1 MNRQRVVAWLVLV
14 AIAIFFA
21 FYVAGRP
28 MDFRVYYYGAR
39 GVFDGTRPVYGRASG
54 LGWPM
59 HYRYPPLFLL
69 LFTPFAWLPLG
80 LSAALWVLLKVV
92 VLTLLLRAM
101 QRRWPSRAWPVAAL
115 LAAPYVIQDFRY
127 GNAQFFIF
135 ALTVAA
141 LLLVDENPVLA
152 AGSLALAIAVKV
164 WPLFF
169 VPYLLVRR
177 YIKVA
182 AWTLVLTL
190 GLTLLPAFYFGLRG
204 NLELIRQWVHQEYLT
219 QSGEEEIWFPSQ
231 SLRGVLMRYL
241 TPIDYSQLPD
251 SHYNNIN
258 LANVSPRKIR
268 TIWFALAGIVYAVF
282 LWQAHSQGSHNTAVI
297 EAIGFCLIALL
308 EPFTQKYA
316 LVILLFPA
324 FIVAREMKTTAVRA
338 AVYLAIVIALLQPLI
353 PGSAAQ
359 REMQVLGFD
368 FAATVMVAVGLSS
381 LLVGGSVS

>member
-1 MNRQRVVAWLVLV
+1 
-14 AIAIFFA
+14 
-21 FYVAGRP
+21 

-69 LFTPFAWLPLG
+69 LFTPFALMPLG
-80 LSAALWVLLKVV
+80 LSAALWVLLKVA
-92 VLTLLLRAM
+92 VLILLLRAM
-101 QRRWPSRAWPVAAL
+101 NRRWPTKAWLVPAL
-115 LAAPYVIQDFRY
+115 LAGPYVIQDFRY

-135 ALTVAA
+135 AMTVAG
-141 LLLVDENPVLA
+141 LLLVDENPLLA
-152 AGSLALAIAVKV
+152 AGSLALAISVKI

-169 VPYLLVRR
+169 VPYLFVRR

-182 AWTLVLTL
+182 TWTLVFTL
-190 GLTLLPAFYFGLRG
+190 GITVLPALYFGIRG
-204 NLELIRQWVHQEYLT
+204 NLDLIQQWVHQEYLT
-219 QSGEEEIWFPSQ
+219 QAGDEEIWFPSQ
-231 SLRGVLMRYL
+231 SLRGVMMRYL
-241 TPIDYSQLPD
+241 TPIDYSQMPD
-251 SHYNNIN
+251 SHYDNIN
-258 LANVSPRKIR
+258 VAVIDPGKIR
-268 TIWFALAGIVYAVF
+268 TVWFVLAGIVYGVF
-282 LWQAHSQGSHNTAVI
+282 LWQAHSQSIDKASVI

-324 FIVAREMKTTAVRA
+324 FVIAREMKTTTVRA
-338 AVYLAIVIALLQPLI
+338 AVYLAIAIVLLQPLI

-368 FAATVMVAVGLSS
+368 FAATLMVAVGLSS
-381 LLVGGSVS
+381 LLVGGSSS